1 MSKTNLS
8 VSIETIDEKIRRYN
22 ESVCTMLA
30 DPQVLAN
37 ILVNLMEEFSG
48 WSIPDMIDA
57 IGDIEI
63 RKRYVNPGYSN
74 LGRNVGDPT
83 VDIVPGEGEIRYDIR
98 FVVRYGDVEKRLL
111 INIEAQNNA
120 SVSRLKYHIENR
132 IQYYLARMM
141 SAQKNTEF
149 VNDNYDDIKK
159 CVSIWICMD
168 AKADEDSITKYSFKS
183 DSLYGN
189 NTSFGPFDK
198 MEAYIVH
205 IRNSENVEESKNK
218 LINML
223 EIILSSK
230 KKETV
235 KKLLQDKH
243 HMLMEIAETE
253 KEVNQMCNLGEALY
267 ERALQ
272 EGLERGI
279 EQGLERG
286 IEQGIERGLEQGI
299 ERNVSD
305 MIKKKLAKGK
315 DIKTIANEIEET
327 EERVKEL
334 IEKYQL

>member
-1 MSKTNLS
+1 
-8 VSIETIDEKIRRYN
+8 
-22 ESVCTMLA
+22 
-30 DPQVLAN
+30 
-37 ILVNLMEEFSG
+37 
-48 WSIPDMIDA
+48 
-57 IGDIEI
+57 
-63 RKRYVNPGYSN
+63 
-74 LGRNVGDPT
+74 
-83 VDIVPGEGEIRYDIR
+83 
-98 FVVRYGDVEKRLL
+98 
-111 INIEAQNNA
+111 
-120 SVSRLKYHIENR
+120 
-132 IQYYLARMM
+132 
-141 SAQKNTEF
+141 
-149 VNDNYDDIKK
+149 
-159 CVSIWICMD
+159 
-168 AKADEDSITKYSFKS
+168 
-183 DSLYGN
+183 
-189 NTSFGPFDK
+189 

-205 IRNSENVEESKNK
+205 IRDSENVEESKNK

-243 HMLMEIAETE
+243 QMLMEIAETE

-272 EGLERGI
+272 EGLAK
-279 EQGLERG
+279 GL
-286 IEQGIERGLEQGI
+286 EQGIERGLEQGI